1 MMKLLTDK
9 QRARTPA
16 LYSQE
21 KHADPV
27 CGIKFFTPDSFWS
40 WYVIEGEAIDG
51 QPEDFRFFG
60 YVVGMES
67 ELGYFTLA
75 ELEKARGPLGLAIER
90 DLHFQPARLSQIKA
104 QHEQRISA

>member
-1 MMKLLTDK
+1 MQLLT
-9 QRARTPA
+9 QAIRAQIPA

-21 KHADPV
+21 KNDDPA
-27 CGIKFFTPDSFWS
+27 CWIKFFTPDSNWT
-40 WYVIEGEAIDG
+40 WYVIEGDAIEEA
-51 QPEDFRFFG
+51 PEDFRFFG
-60 YVVGMES
+60 YVVGFDS

-90 DLHFQPARLSQIKA
+90 DRYFQPAPLSTIKA